1 VGIKMLVIDEEIRES
16 FPDLNAKTVVVDG
29 VHIERSKS
37 ELEEFKQSVFAE
49 IKRKYDIEGLKNDE
63 KMRKYRDFFWKIDID
78 PTKIRPAS
86 EALIRRI
93 LQENPIPKINT
104 AVDAYNLASVM
115 SGVPI
120 AAFDADTVVG
130 NLHMRFSKGELFLGI
145 GMEKPKLLKGGEIV
159 VSDDRKLVAVYPY
172 RDSEDT
178 KITLKTKKIILM
190 SCGVPGISDKDLEQ
204 ALDYAREYI
213 RKFCVEK

>member
-1 VGIKMLVIDEEIRES
+1 MLVIDEEIKER
-16 FPDLNAKTVVVDG
+16 FPDLNAKTAVVDG
-29 VHIERSKS
+29 VHTERNKS

-49 IKRKYDIEGLKNDE
+49 IKGKYDLESLKNDE
-63 KMRKYRDFFWKIDID
+63 KMRKYRDFFWKIGID

-104 AVDAYNLASVM
+104 AVDAYNLASIM

-120 AAFDADTVVG
+120 AAFDMDTVFG
-130 NLHMRFSKGELFLGI
+130 RLHMRFSKVGEIFLGI
-145 GMEKPKLLKGGEIV
+145 GMEKPKSLKGGEIV
-159 VSDDRKLVAVYPY
+159 VSDDRRLVAVYPY
-172 RDSEDT
+172 RDSDDT

-190 SCGVPGISDKDLEQ
+190 SCGVPGISDKDLDQ
-204 ALDYAREYI
+204 ALEYAVEYVQ
-213 RKFCVEK
+213 KFCEEK